1 MNNIYIHWK
10 ICKYYNIETLNKLYE
25 HKPLLVVDT
34 PKMIILLDLPR
45 DWSDRTDRT
54 IQANKPD
61 ILIKHKQ
68 NKTYQLIDMG
78 MPSDSNVSSKELGK
92 LSRHKD
98 LEIETAKI
106 WKMKTIIIP
115 VIVRALGMI
124 KKGT

>member
-1 MNNIYIHWK
+1 
-10 ICKYYNIETLNKLYE
+10 
-25 HKPLLVVDT
+25 
-34 PKMIILLDLPR
+34 MIILLDLPR

-61 ILIKHKQ
+61 IILIKHKQ
-68 NKTYQLIDMG
+68 NKTYQFIDMG

-124 KKGT
+124 KKGTQKYVNEILGNLSFAEIQNIVL